1 MLPHFLFVEGSM
13 KRIKM
18 TVQSE
23 KTFEEGF
30 EEYVLDMKA
39 RNLREGTIRHYQQA
53 IKQIYKR
60 IPEDTPISQMSEKT
74 MPEFIVALRDDP
86 KINEVSAMSATA
98 LSCSLMNRAMF
109 S

>member
-1 MLPHFLFVEGSM
+1 M

-23 KTFEEGF
+23 KNFEEGF

-60 IPEDTPISQMSEKT
+60 IPEDTLISEMSENT

-86 KINEVSAMSATA
+86 KINEVSMGTYARDFRLACC
-98 LSCSLMNRAMF
+98 LELLKPF
-109 S
+109 HHLP